1 MDKVSPTGSPSKIE
15 NGDPLHIATCVR
27 SFSESGGLELYAHRI
42 VEGLLERGHRVT
54 VICEVSDS
62 KLTHPSL
69 EKLYFPPAPD
79 GRKADRI
86 SHHFKA
92 ASKFVAENG
101 PFDVIHSQHL
111 PMSGADAVTFHNHTA
126 NRIVQV
132 GQGWEKLLNNAKMIY
147 STAYKL
153 RYSQDEI
160 LCRSGVLL
168 FPAKVTRDDFAST
181 YKLDS
186 RPSPPSYVVAHPG
199 ANFPGQL
206 KAEEP
211 GAARGDSGGAVGG
224 AAGGMSS
231 DNSPGSSSD
240 PSGASPSHGKPF
252 TFLFVGKGFRKKG
265 LDILLRSCQIL
276 NKGGTPCRL
285 IIAGLKAKPFDK
297 LRLNL
302 MGLSNAV
309 EYLGF
314 RKDMH
319 NVYAQ
324 ANATILPSRI
334 EPFGMAPIQ
343 GMMHGLVPIV
353 SAVSGVSEVLTDG
366 VDSLILQNHLS
377 PEDLSSLMK
386 RLIDSPAKLAEMSA
400 KARETAAKLTWDL
413 TVDETLRAYRIV
425 VQKKALE
432 QQHKAKAKI

>member
-1 MDKVSPTGSPSKIE
+1 MDKVSPTASLSTVEIAE
-15 NGDPLHIATCVR
+15 PLHIATVVR
-27 SFSESGGLELYAHRI
+27 SFSETGGLELYAHRI
-42 VEGLLERGHRVT
+42 VEGLLARGHRVT

-62 KLTHPSL
+62 MLAHPSL
-69 EKLYFPPAPD
+69 KKLYFPPAPE
-79 GRKADRI
+79 GVRKADRI
-86 SHHFKA
+86 SHHFTA

-132 GQGWEKLLNNAKMIY
+132 GQKWEKLLNNAKMVY
-147 STAYKL
+147 SKAYKL
-153 RYSQDEI
+153 RYAQDEI
-160 LCRSGVLL
+160 LCRSSVLL
-168 FPAKVTRDDFAST
+168 FPAKVCRDDFAAT

-186 RPSPPSYVVAHPG
+186 RPLPPSYVVAHPG

-206 KAEEP
+206 NVPENEKAVLVP
-211 GAARGDSGGAVGG
+211 RNG
-224 AAGGMSS
+224 
-231 DNSPGSSSD
+231 
-240 PSGASPSHGKPF
+240 PF

-276 NKGGTPCRL
+276 NKNGIQCRL

-297 LRLNL
+297 LRLSL
-302 MGLSNAV
+302 MGLSNIV

-314 RKDMH
+314 RKDMP

-324 ANATILPSRI
+324 AHATILPSRI
-334 EPFGMAPIQ
+334 EPFGMAPVQ

-366 VDSLILQNHLS
+366 LDSLILRDHLS
-377 PEDLSSLMK
+377 PDELAELMK
-386 RLIDSPAKLAEMSA
+386 RLIDSPDKLAEMSA
-400 KARETAAKLTWDL
+400 RARETAAKLTWDL
-413 TVDETLRAYRIV
+413 TVDETLRAYFIV
-425 VQKKALE
+425 VQKKPLE
-432 QQHKAKAKI
+432 QKPKLKLTPSG

>member
-1 MDKVSPTGSPSKIE
+1 MDKVSPTGNQSKNE
-15 NGDPLHIATCVR
+15 NGEPLHIATCVR
-27 SFSESGGLELYAHRI
+27 SFSENGGLELYAHRI

-62 KLTHPSL
+62 KLSHPSL
-69 EKLYFPPAPD
+69 EKLYFPPAPE

-101 PFDVIHSQHL
+101 PFDVVHSQHL

-168 FPAKVTRDDFAST
+168 FPAKVTRDDFIST
-181 YKLDS
+181 YKLDG
-186 RPSPPSYVVAHPG
+186 RPSPPAYVVAHPG
-199 ANFPGQL
+199 ANFPGQS
-206 KAEEP
+206 KAE
-211 GAARGDSGGAVGG
+211 
-224 AAGGMSS
+224 AGG
-231 DNSPGSSSD
+231 G
-240 PSGASPSHGKPF
+240 GVASWNFSHGKPF

-276 NKGGTPCRL
+276 NRSGTPCKL

-302 MGLSNAV
+302 MGLSNVV

-366 VDSLILQNHLS
+366 IDSLILQNHLS
-377 PEDLSSLMK
+377 PEELSSLMK
-386 RLIDSPAKLAEMSA
+386 RLIDSPDKLAEMSM

-425 VQKKALE
+425 VQKKASE

>member
-1 MDKVSPTGSPSKIE
+1 MD
-15 NGDPLHIATCVR
+15 
-27 SFSESGGLELYAHRI
+27 
-42 VEGLLERGHRVT
+42 
-54 VICEVSDS
+54 
-62 KLTHPSL
+62 
-69 EKLYFPPAPD
+69 
-79 GRKADRI
+79 
-86 SHHFKA
+86 
-92 ASKFVAENG
+92 
-101 PFDVIHSQHL
+101 
-111 PMSGADAVTFHNHTA
+111 GADAVTFHNHTA

-132 GQGWEKLLNNAKMIY
+132 GQDWEKLLNNAKMIY

-153 RYSQDEI
+153 RYCQDEI
-160 LCRSGVLL
+160 LCRAGVLL
-168 FPAKVTRDDFAST
+168 FPAKVTRDDFVST
-181 YKLDS
+181 YKLNG
-186 RPSPPSYVVAHPG
+186 RPSPPSCVVAHPG

-206 KAEEP
+206 KTQ
-211 GAARGDSGGAVGG
+211 D
-224 AAGGMSS
+224 AGS
-231 DNSPGSSSD
+231 
-240 PSGASPSHGKPF
+240 AKLF

-276 NKGGTPCRL
+276 KKRGTACRL

-297 LRLNL
+297 LRLKL
-302 MGLSNAV
+302 MGLSDVV

-377 PEDLSSLMK
+377 PEELSSLMM
-386 RLIDSPAKLAEMSA
+386 RLIDSPDKLAEMSA

-432 QQHKAKAKI
+432 LHYPEQKPKSKLTPSG